1 MDKLPKRK
9 AIRINNYDYFTPG
22 AYFITVCV
30 NGRKPILWNVGAATC
45 RLNLSKIGA
54 VVETAILQ
62 IPEHYPAVSVDKY
75 CVMPDHIHMILSIN
89 TDEDGRQVAALF
101 PFLVVYEKIMDK
113 RYAKFEK
120 EISSPIF
127 YKTNGNFNLGNGKV
141 KNGNIYFCESGIVCV
156 CLEEKPYTLDEILL
170 KNIDHYTYALSQLNI
185 YTNDGRLFI
194 ITVPKADVIIDL
206 LIRKGWITP
215 R

>member
-1 MDKLPKRK
+1 MK
-9 AIRINNYDYFTPG
+9 AKVFLSAFTGFLFGLIGYFVLLLLDIDQP
-22 AYFITVCV
+22 FQ
-30 NGRKPILWNVGAATC
+30 L
-45 RLNLSKIGA
+45 
-54 VVETAILQ
+54 
-62 IPEHYPAVSVDKY
+62 
-75 CVMPDHIHMILSIN
+75 
-89 TDEDGRQVAALF
+89 AALSGLLFALLLF
-101 PFLVVYEKIMDK
+101 PVLVVYGNIMDK

-141 KNGNIYFCESGIVCV
+141 KNGNVYFCEAGIVCI

-170 KNIDHYTYALSQLNI
+170 QNIDHYTYTFSELNVF
-185 YTNDGRLFI
+185 TNDGRLFV
-194 ITVPKADVIIDL
+194 ITVPRADEIIDL